1 MASQLQPQIFVASH
15 VELYV
20 YTGPVPGSYTVS
32 RRKARKDNVKGGET
46 AHGGDSSP
54 TVRSMQGV
62 GQVAKGHGRG
72 EGRETGNSRR
82 NQPPTFVSA

>member
-54 TVRSMQGV
+54 MQGV